1 MPLFKYQ
8 GFDEK
13 GNAISGTVEAVSREV
28 LIKTLAAKGEFPTKI
43 SEEETTTKE
52 QDKTTT
58 LVKSRKISREEI
70 EVFTTQLAAMLK
82 AGVALASSIQ
92 DLAENTENLKLKK
105 ILLNIQQSLLTG
117 KSFSESLMGFP
128 KVFPAVYLNMVRAGE
143 TGGKLP
149 EVLKRLSLTIKREV
163 ELINKIKTA
172 LTYPLVLTLVALAVI
187 TFILTNF
194 VPKFIDIFKK
204 MSIPLPL
211 PTFILYKTSLY
222 FKILFFPLLAILVIL
237 IFILKAFL
245 NTRTGKTIYDEI
257 VLNLPFLG
265 NLHLKVCALRFLQT
279 LGTLYSSGVPILEAI
294 NIAKDTLNN
303 IILEKRIS
311 AIIGNISKGEDLSS
325 TFKKTNIFSPL
336 VLRMINT
343 GEKSGSLQQM
353 LSNSADFYDVEI
365 ETTLQR
371 LTALLEPMIL
381 LIMGSLVAFIM
392 ASTLMPMFQMIR
404 LMRKG

>member
-1 MPLFKYQ
+1 MPVFKYQ

-13 GNAISGTVEAVSREV
+13 GNAISGTVEAVSRDV

-43 SEEETTTKE
+43 NEEETTTKE
-52 QDKTTT
+52 QVKTVT

-70 EVFTTQLAAMLK
+70 EVFTTQLASMLK
-82 AGVALASSIQ
+82 AGVSLAPSIQ
-92 DLAENTENLKLKK
+92 DLAENTENLKFKK
-105 ILLNIQQSLLTG
+105 ILLNVQQSLLSG
-117 KSFSESLMGFP
+117 KSFSESLSGFP
-128 KVFPAVYLNMVRAGE
+128 KIFPAVYLSMIKAGE
-143 TGGKLP
+143 AGGKLP
-149 EVLKRLSLTIKREV
+149 EVLERLAFTIKREV
-163 ELINKIKTA
+163 ELINKIRTA

-194 VPKFIDIFKK
+194 VPKFIDIFRK
-204 MSIPLPL
+204 MGIPLPL
-211 PTFILYKTSLY
+211 PTFILYKASLY
-222 FKILFFPLLAILVIL
+222 FKILFFPLLAVLVIL
-237 IFILKAFL
+237 VFILKAFL
-245 NTRTGKTIYDEI
+245 NTKAGKTIYDEI
-257 VLNLPFLG
+257 ALNLPFLG
-265 NLHLKVCALRFLQT
+265 NLHLKVCALRFLRT
-279 LGTLYSSGVPILEAI
+279 LGTLYSSGVPILDSI
-294 NIAKDTLNN
+294 NISKETLNN
-303 IILEKRIS
+303 VVLEKRIS
-311 AIIGNISKGEDLSS
+311 ATLSSISKGEDLSS
-325 TFKKTNIFSPL
+325 TFRKTNIFSPL

-353 LSNSADFYDVEI
+353 LNNSAEFYDVEI

>member
-1 MPLFKYQ
+1 MAVFKYQ

-13 GNAISGTVEAVSREV
+13 GNAVSGTVEAVSREV

-43 SEEETTTKE
+43 IEEETAAKE
-52 QDKTTT
+52 QVKSITFI
-58 LVKSRKISREEI
+58 KSRKISKEEV
-70 EVFTTQLAAMLK
+70 EVFTTQLASMLK
-82 AGVALASSIQ
+82 AGVALSPAIQ
-92 DLAENTENLKLKK
+92 DLIENTENLKFKK
-105 ILLNIQQSLLTG
+105 ILLNVQQSLLSG
-117 KSFSESLMGFP
+117 KSFSESLSGFP
-128 KVFPAVYLNMVRAGE
+128 KIFPAVYLNMIKAGE
-143 TGGKLP
+143 AGGKLP
-149 EVLKRLSLTIKREV
+149 EVLERLASTIKREV

-204 MSIPLPL
+204 MGIPLPL
-211 PTFILYKTSLY
+211 PTFILYKASLY
-222 FKILFFPLLAILVIL
+222 FKFLFFPLLLGL
-237 IFILKAFL
+237 IIFVFILKSFL
-245 NTRTGKTIYDEI
+245 KTKTGKTVYAEI

-265 NLHLKVCALRFLQT
+265 NLHLKVCALRFLRT
-279 LGTLYSSGVPILEAI
+279 LGTLYSSGVPILESI
-294 NIAKDTLNN
+294 NLAKETLNN
-303 IILEKRIS
+303 VILEKRIS
-311 AIIGNISKGEDLSS
+311 AILNDISKGEDLSS

-343 GEKSGSLQQM
+343 GEKSGSLTSM
-353 LSNSADFYDVEI
+353 LNNSAQFYELEI

-381 LIMGSLVAFIM
+381 LVMGSLVAFIM